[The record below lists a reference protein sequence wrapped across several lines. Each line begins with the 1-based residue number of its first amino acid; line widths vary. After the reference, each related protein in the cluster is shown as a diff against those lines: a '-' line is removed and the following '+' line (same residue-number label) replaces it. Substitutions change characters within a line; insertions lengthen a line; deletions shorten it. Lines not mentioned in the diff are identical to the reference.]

1 MMKKNGFTLAEV
13 LITLAIIGVVATLT
27 LPSLMTNTGEQQAM
41 TAFKKTMNTLNEA
54 GQMNAALEGFDYS
67 SASGFGT
74 LADRVQQAGANGQ
87 SIAALINE
95 RLQVSQQGST
105 GAAFGNC
112 AANVSFVLRD
122 GTAICLSGGAFNR
135 GGFQTVWIDT
145 NGRKGPNLPSTCGEE
160 GCTNKTNRH
169 IYDQFHVT
177 LYQGVAVPG
186 WWAGVDQEQNTP
198 EDFAARYAMGI
209 GRRAGQ

>member
-1 MMKKNGFTLAEV
+1 MA
-13 LITLAIIGVVATLT
+13 
-27 LPSLMTNTGEQQAM
+27 
-41 TAFKKTMNTLNEA
+41 
-54 GQMNAALEGFDYS
+54 
-67 SASGFGT
+67 
-74 LADRVQQAGANGQ
+74 
-87 SIAALINE
+87 
-95 RLQVSQQGST
+95 
-105 GAAFGNC
+105 
-112 AANVSFVLRD
+112 
-122 GTAICLSGGAFNR
+122 
-135 GGFQTVWIDT
+135 
-145 NGRKGPNLPSTCGEE
+145 STCGEE